1 MGPHRSSGLDVL
13 TSTPQRLPTAPQL
26 WGPPRVARALL
37 CVWVPRGVG
46 GLFGHWTEVRVLRP
60 PDGVPA
66 SLGSPPRLPS
76 HSPFLGA
83 LHHQFVVTG
92 HKLEFGGPL
101 AHALQALPHRGHGP
115 AASAARSSDPGLP
128 LVRDR
133 WPGPGPHGLR
143 DPIRAARPVRAEG
156 SEARDRGP
164 LFPPPPPRGPAGDL
178 ASSAGSSGARRVAGA
193 LSGERAVSW
202 SRTPVGRRAGLRREA
217 GAGAGARGRGG
228 PASGASRGRESGVE
242 GDA

>member
-1 MGPHRSSGLDVL
+1 MFRTGPSHKGCPQSPNSGDPPESPGPFSVSGSPGPWLEWAVSLATGRRSGFSGPRMGSQP
-13 TSTPQRLPTAPQL
+13 
-26 WGPPRVARALL
+26 
-37 CVWVPRGVG
+37 VW
-46 GLFGHWTEVRVLRP
+46 
-60 PDGVPA
+60 GVPQA
-66 SLGSPPRLPS
+66 SLPLTISWCTPPPARGNRP
-76 HSPFLGA
+76 
-83 LHHQFVVTG
+83 QT
-92 HKLEFGGPL
+92 EFGGPL

-133 WPGPGPHGLR
+133 WPGPGPHGLQ

-156 SEARDRGP
+156 SEAQDRGP
-164 LFPPPPPRGPAGDL
+164 LFPPRPLRGPAGDL
-178 ASSAGSSGARRVAGA
+178 AASAGSSGARRVAGA

-228 PASGASRGRESGVE
+228 PASGASRGRESGV
-242 GDA
+242 